1 MGSRKKLEEI
11 KEGMQHEHD
20 EEHEGEHEE
29 EHDEEHSEDH
39 HEEEYDEHVLLSV
52 QNAKLICENLTK
64 SISDIDSQNADIY

>member
-20 EEHEGEHEE
+20 EEHE
-29 EHDEEHSEDH
+29 EEHSEDY

>member
-29 EHDEEHSEDH
+29 EHSEDY
-39 HEEEYDEHVLLSV
+39 HEEEYDEHYCCLSKM
-52 QNAKLICENLTK
+52 QNWYVKI
-64 SISDIDSQNADIY
+64 

>member
-29 EHDEEHSEDH
+29 EHSEDY